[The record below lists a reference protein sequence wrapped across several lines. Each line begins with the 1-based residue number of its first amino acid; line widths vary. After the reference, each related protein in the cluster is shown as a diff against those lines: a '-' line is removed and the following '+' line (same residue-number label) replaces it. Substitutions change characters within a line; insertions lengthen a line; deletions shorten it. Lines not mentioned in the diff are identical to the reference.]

1 MSISRH
7 KHVQRHP
14 RVRKRLEVSFSSGGT
29 RKKGI
34 LSNMSLSGLFI
45 RTSSGFAPGTHLDIE
60 LLLSGDV
67 RTFLKGV
74 VVRTVKTPLKGENG
88 MGISLVSQDEN
99 YTKFVQ
105 QILQQQ
111 GIQIDNTSV
120 PEYQIVTC
128 PDCGIKN
135 RVPLEKLLLG
145 TKCGRCRA
153 NLMVDIN

>member
-1 MSISRH
+1 MSRH

-14 RVRKRLEVSFSSGGT
+14 RVRKRLEVTFGSGGT

-45 RTSSGFAPGTHLDIE
+45 RTSSGFAPGTQLDIE
-60 LLLSGDV
+60 LLLSGDIS
-67 RTFLKGV
+67 TFLKGV
-74 VVRTVKTPLKGENG
+74 VVRTVKTPIKEENG
-88 MGISLVSQDEN
+88 MGISLVSQDET
-99 YTKFVQ
+99 YIKFVQ
-105 QILQQQ
+105 QMLHQK
-111 GIQIDNTSV
+111 GIHFDDASV

-128 PDCGIKN
+128 PDCGVKN

-153 NLMVDIN
+153 SLMVDIN